1 MMARNAPEA
10 GRLARRL
17 VLEAPV
23 DAADDIG
30 GASRSWVVVATL
42 WGEIE
47 SLRGETRLAADR
59 LEQAITHRVT
69 LRWRPGVT
77 AQMRLRLGAR
87 VFVIR
92 AARDPDESRRRLVLD
107 CEEIAL

>member
-1 MMARNAPEA
+1 MSAAAPEA

-17 VLEAPV
+17 ALEAPF
-23 DAADDIG
+23 DATDDIG
-30 GASRSWVVVATL
+30 GASRSWVEVATL

-59 LEQAITHRVT
+59 LEKANTHHVT
-69 LRWRPGVT
+69 LRR
-77 AQMRLRLGAR
+77 RAR
-87 VFVIR
+87 VTGQKRPPLGPRAVGIR

-107 CEEIAL
+107 CEEIAS

>member
-1 MMARNAPEA
+1 MMAGNAPEA

-17 VLEAPV
+17 VLEAPL
-23 DAADDIG
+23 DAADEIG
-30 GASRSWVVVATL
+30 GASRSWADVATL
-42 WGEIE
+42 WGEVE

-59 LEQAITHRVT
+59 LEQAVTHRIT
-69 LRWRPGVT
+69 LRWRAGVT
-77 AQMRLRLGAR
+77 GAMRLRLGAR

>member
-1 MMARNAPEA
+1 MNAAAPEA

-17 VLEAPV
+17 ALEAPF
-23 DAADDIG
+23 DATDDIG
-30 GASRSWVVVATL
+30 GASRSWVVVAPL

-47 SLRGETRLAADR
+47 RLRGETRLAADR

-69 LRWRPGVT
+69 LRWRAGVT
-77 AQMRLRLGAR
+77 PQMRLRLGAR
-87 VFVIR
+87 VFVIC

-107 CEEIAL
+107 CEEIAS